1 MSISSFFEAFCLVRI
16 AAKKKCML
24 FPVAGILQG
33 LKMSKSPMGT
43 LLQRFTCISLLTCAV
58 FLGHGKLQAQV
69 NYLEPI
75 GGTEVELFF
84 FLNAE
89 PGSDLFQRDGQQL
102 KLEEDGMDATY
113 TVTRGKVT
121 NVAYHQIFTS
131 SAKAEQAYLH
141 IRKFMESKGMK
152 IQDVRE
158 AVAHRVVSGA
168 GGGMN
173 GTLILVPIAGGGY
186 HVNAEISAMR

>member
-1 MSISSFFEAFCLVRI
+1 
-16 AAKKKCML
+16 
-24 FPVAGILQG
+24 
-33 LKMSKSPMGT
+33 MGA
-43 LLQRFTCISLLTCAV
+43 LIQRFTCVCSLVCLSLLGTGM
-58 FLGHGKLQAQV
+58 LRAQQI

-89 PGSDLFQRDGQQL
+89 PGSDLLQRDGQTL
-102 KLEEDGMDATY
+102 KFAEDSEGSSMDATY

-121 NVAYHQIFTS
+121 NVAYHHIFTS

-141 IRKFMESKGMK
+141 LRKFMESKGME
-152 IQDVRE
+152 IQNVRE
-158 AVAHRVVSGA
+158 ATAHRVVGGA
-168 GGGMN
+168 GNGMN
-173 GTLILVPIAGGGY
+173 GTLILVPVAGGGY